1 MHGIFKL
8 VAGAVLLFVLVLVSS
23 CSFTRVGQGH
33 VGVRV
38 NNVGGGAGVSP
49 TPLPVGWYFTPIGST
64 IYEYPVFTNNHTWSG
79 DDKFQ
84 FQDRSGLSVSA
95 GVSIAYRANPSKVP
109 VLFQKYRVD
118 MDGIVSG
125 ALKNTIRNAIVSNA
139 SKLSVE
145 EIYGVKKA
153 ELIEKARADAS
164 KYLEPF
170 GVVIEQL
177 TWAGNIE
184 LPQNIQDQINARV
197 ANEQQALAEQAKVAT
212 AKARSDSMIAA
223 ATGKAEALRIEGEA
237 LKQNSNVAELR
248 AIEKWDGHLPTTMV
262 PGSSVPFIGSA
273 ASANR

>member
-1 MHGIFKL
+1 MPRIFTL
-8 VAGAVLLFVLVLVSS
+8 VGAAFLLFVLLLISS

-38 NNVGGGAGVSP
+38 NNVGSGAGVSA
-49 TPLPVGWYFTPIGST
+49 TPLPVGWYFTPPGST
-64 IYEYPVFTNNHTWSG
+64 IYEYPVFTNNHTWAG
-79 DDKFQ
+79 DEAFQ
-84 FQDRSGLSVSA
+84 FQDKSGLSVSA
-95 GVSIAYRANPSKVP
+95 GVSIAYRANPAKVP

-125 ALKNTIRNAIVSNA
+125 ALRNTIRNAIVSNA
-139 SKLSVE
+139 SKMSVE

-153 ELIEKARADAS
+153 ELIERARVDAS

-184 LPQNIQDQINARV
+184 LPKNIQDQINARV
-197 ANEQQALAEQAKVAT
+197 ANEQQALAEEAKVAT
-212 AKARSDSMIAA
+212 AKAQSDAAIARA
-223 ATGKAEALRIEGEA
+223 QGKAEALKIEGEA
-237 LKQNSNVAELR
+237 LKQNAGVAELR

-262 PGSSVPFIGSA
+262 PGSAVPFLGS
-273 ASANR
+273 SVRN